1 MRVEIRWHGRGGQGA
16 VTAAEILATAAIS
29 EGLYAQA
36 FPEFGTE
43 RRGAPVVAYNRI
55 ADHPIYAREPILNPD
70 YVVVLDPTLP
80 PSIYMRGLKP
90 SGGIVVNTKK
100 SPREFVEEIRA
111 AGFQPPAIVATVD
124 AVDIALKHLR
134 APIVNTAMLGAFVRV
149 SGIVRLESV
158 EKAVADRFADRPHIV
173 KPNIDAIREAYE
185 SVRIEKLLEARVG

>member
-1 MRVEIRWHGRGGQGA
+1 MKLELRWHGRGGQGA

-55 ADHPIYAREPILNPD
+55 ADHPIYDREPVLHPD

-80 PSIYMRGLKP
+80 PSIYMSGLKP
-90 SGGIVVNTKK
+90 EGGIVVNTKK
-100 SPREFVEEIRA
+100 SPREFVEELRK
-111 AGFQPPAIVATVD
+111 AGFEPPAIVATVD
-124 AVDIALKHLR
+124 AVGIALKHLK

-149 SGIVRLESV
+149 SGIVKPESV
-158 EKAVADRFADRPHIV
+158 ERALAERFADRPHIV
-173 KPNIDAIREAYE
+173 QPNINAVREAYE
-185 SVRIEKLLEARVG
+185 SVRIEKLVAQRA